1 MKLRFLIAGI
11 SLLLSSPWITR
22 LIVGMSGYESVSGIM
37 IYTIIGFVSGC
48 SCTFGVFK
56 K

>member
-22 LIVGMSGYESVSGIM
+22 LIVGVSGVDSISGIM
-37 IYTIIGFVSGC
+37 LYTIIGFIAGG
-48 SCTFGVFK
+48 SCVFGVFK